1 MRVLQ
6 HTALFFYLVLFSF
19 EITGQRITFPVKNY
33 HISSNFQDF
42 SRDGYMM
49 RTQIEFI
56 KKDPNLTS
64 LKYKFIPVKES
75 PKWTNQY
82 PTFRFSAS
90 QNGLSGQLDYFYNP
104 LELEFRTGKNF
115 ISCGTDTSAYWLIMT
130 DPGVSEDSIYVKFTI
145 NTPSNTK
152 VFSSAAMEQG
162 EIYDTV
168 FQIKKSWQNF
178 LNYDKSFC
186 LQDSFMAEIQSDY
199 PQEWYLEGTNYVQK
213 SIPITRNSITKIVLK
228 NYSSFT
234 ISEYWYVNLMKMHFN
249 KTNGKLKIKLKVY
262 HQADSINTVQEFEF
276 TLRVCLRFKSEDVV
290 LNDPTLPIC
299 LNDTILL
306 QKDTS
311 KFKNIIIQGS
321 IRDSILVAKNNTYDC
336 YAIDRF
342 GCSVIDTVKLN
353 LLKPFPEKLCLVTVD
368 SATNKNTVIYDKTG
382 SKNTKTFRI
391 YKQGN
396 VFNQFDLLTE
406 RAYSEPNIYIDN
418 TSNPDAFSDFYK
430 VTALDSCG
438 NESALSTHHKTI
450 HLSASQGINNRV
462 ELRWEPYE
470 GLGYPSVN
478 IYRGTNPNDLQLLTS
493 RPGNT
498 ISYTDVNPPRGL
510 LYYQTEIVAPNVC
523 EIKRSGDFVVSSRSN
538 IHFASA
544 TATDDLLK
552 FKWDVTP
559 TNQNHVYR
567 ITIDESILGTN
578 YMMIDGIG
586 RTLLKDKLD
595 SKEVLLNLEQFSAG
609 VYYVV
614 VGASVKKIIRL

>member
-33 HISSNFQDF
+33 HLSSNFIDF
-42 SRDGYMM
+42 SRNKYSMKM
-49 RTQIEFI
+49 KFEFI
-56 KKDPNLTS
+56 KKDPSINT
-64 LKYKFIPVKES
+64 LKYKFVPVKES
-75 PKWTNQY
+75 LKWANQY
-82 PTFRFSAS
+82 PTFWYFAS
-90 QNGLSGQLDYFYNP
+90 QTGLSGQLFNFSDP
-104 LELEFRTGKNF
+104 LELEFRTGQYF

-145 NTPSNTK
+145 NTSSNAK
-152 VFSSAAMEQG
+152 IISHA
-162 EIYDTV
+162 EIEPAFIEDTV
-168 FQIKKSWQNF
+168 FFIKRNWTNIMT
-178 LNYDKSFC
+178 YDKSFC

-199 PQEWYLEGTNYVQK
+199 PQEWYIEGTSSFHKNL
-213 SIPITRNSITKIVLK
+213 PITRNKVTKYLVYHPRDIA
-228 NYSSFT
+228 YSS
-234 ISEYWYVNLMKMHFN
+234 YWFVDLRKSYFN
-249 KTNGKLKIKLKVY
+249 KTNGFFRSKLKIY
-262 HQADSINTVQEFEF
+262 HQADSLNTVQEFEF

-290 LNDPTLPIC
+290 LMDPTVPIC

-306 QKDTS
+306 QKDTLN
-311 KFKNIIIQGS
+311 FKNIIIQGS

-336 YAIDRF
+336 YAKDQF
-342 GCSVIDTVKLN
+342 GCSVIDTIKLN
-353 LLKPFPEKLCLVTVD
+353 LLRPFPEKLCLVTVD

-430 VTALDSCG
+430 VTAVDSCG

-478 IYRGTNPNDLQLLTS
+478 IYRGTNPSDLQLLAS

-523 EIKRSGDFVVSSRSN
+523 EIKRSSDFVVSSRSN

-609 VYYVV
+609 VYYIV